1 MDCKVSYIN
10 KSELKSLLASRLKD
24 DTFTTLKELPNPSS
38 FKDIHKATLRVLQA
52 INTNE
57 KITIVGDYDVDGV
70 VSTTIMVDF
79 FKKLGITVDWIVPNR
94 FKHGYG
100 LSPKI
105 VDKINS
111 GLIIT
116 VDNGISAIQSALL
129 CKEKGL
135 DLIIT
140 DHHTVGDEIPDCYA
154 IINPKQNDCQF
165 PYKEICGAQVA
176 WYFCAS
182 IKKAL
187 NQNIN
192 LMEFFDILSIAI
204 IADVMPMRSLN
215 STIVKKGLKMIT
227 TSTRPAIKT
236 LNNHLK
242 KHTINEE
249 DIGFSIAPLI
259 NCAGRMEDA
268 SIAVEFLLSD
278 NQNRAYEILEYLITL
293 NNNRKEEQNNIFNQ
307 SLTQVNQDDQVIVVA
322 SKDWNEGIIGI
333 VAAKLSEKFNKPSFV
348 FSINGDTS
356 KGSSRCNTDINL
368 YNLLNSSKQMT
379 IGFGGHKSAAGV
391 VVQTDNLNNFKQ
403 EVNNNINKL
412 QNTSNEDEIILDN
425 TFNINISDIDL
436 ETYNIIE
443 EFRPYGLT
451 NTSPEFIFNNI
462 TIQQQFFLG
471 KDKLHQKLILE
482 NNVELLIFNNTDYF
496 NVNSQISFIATISLN
511 EFRGNITINLI
522 LKRLI

>member
-192 LMEFFDILSIAI
+192 LMEFFDIY
-204 IADVMPMRSLN
+204 
-215 STIVKKGLKMIT
+215 
-227 TSTRPAIKT
+227 
-236 LNNHLK
+236 
-242 KHTINEE
+242 
-249 DIGFSIAPLI
+249 
-259 NCAGRMEDA
+259 
-268 SIAVEFLLSD
+268 LL
-278 NQNRAYEILEYLITL
+278 
-293 NNNRKEEQNNIFNQ
+293 
-307 SLTQVNQDDQVIVVA
+307 
-322 SKDWNEGIIGI
+322 
-333 VAAKLSEKFNKPSFV
+333 
-348 FSINGDTS
+348 
-356 KGSSRCNTDINL
+356 
-368 YNLLNSSKQMT
+368 LLLQMLC
-379 IGFGGHKSAAGV
+379 
-391 VVQTDNLNNFKQ
+391 Q
-403 EVNNNINKL
+403 
-412 QNTSNEDEIILDN
+412 
-425 TFNINISDIDL
+425 
-436 ETYNIIE
+436 
-443 EFRPYGLT
+443 
-451 NTSPEFIFNNI
+451 
-462 TIQQQFFLG
+462 
-471 KDKLHQKLILE
+471 
-482 NNVELLIFNNTDYF
+482 
-496 NVNSQISFIATISLN
+496 
-511 EFRGNITINLI
+511 
-522 LKRLI
+522 